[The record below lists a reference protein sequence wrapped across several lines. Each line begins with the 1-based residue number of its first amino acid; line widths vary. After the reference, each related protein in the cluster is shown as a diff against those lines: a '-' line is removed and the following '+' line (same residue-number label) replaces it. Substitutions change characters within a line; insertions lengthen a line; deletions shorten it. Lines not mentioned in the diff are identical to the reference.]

1 MTIDQWANQDFER
14 AVRRGFWRKILT
26 MIKRDSNELLPF
38 DEVREKLKI
47 QGQHYDGLKEVPIDL
62 VVGSVGRYRDFD
74 RIFLPKQRRTKDRW
88 VNINKAHYEQ
98 INLPPVELYQIGEIY
113 FVKDG
118 NHRVSVARE
127 RGQEFIDAY
136 VTVIDLPIWLSLD
149 TKVDDLDLKEEYANF
164 VLQTGI
170 NKLVPGSD
178 LEANVP
184 GVYGRLLEHIDV
196 HRWYLGENRESEIPY
211 QDAVLSWYQNVYLPV
226 IEFIRQNDLQS
237 EFPNF
242 SLTDLYLWIM
252 EYAGYVQRSY
262 KTEEEDAEDLVE
274 EAAEKLI
281 QDYQIPAVRKV
292 VKKIKKDE
300 KVNQLILLH
309 ERNNFLERTR
319 IFEIRPDAQI
329 DLTIP
334 GFFDRLFE
342 HIAVHQWYLGEK
354 KEGEVEYSEAIAS
367 WYDNVY
373 LPVIQIIREQEIM
386 KLFPG
391 RTETDL
397 YVWIVNRRSIL
408 EETYG
413 REIPIE
419 KAAETIA
426 EDADKL

>member
-164 VLQTGI
+164 VLRTGI

-178 LEANVP
+178 LEAYVP

-196 HRWYLGENRESEIPY
+196 HRWYLGENKETEIPY

-397 YVWIVNRRSIL
+397 YVWIVNRRSSNI
-408 EETYG
+408 
-413 REIPIE
+413 
-419 KAAETIA
+419 
-426 EDADKL
+426 